1 MSDLFPLLGL
11 LLVAIGV
18 GIVAARFRIPY
29 TIGLVVFGFALGVI
43 AERTT
48 IPGLSS
54 AVASLFTPTFFF
66 DVLLPPIIFEAAIHV
81 NFRYL
86 WAHLRIVLFLVLG
99 GVLFT
104 TVFTGVLVGYLTA
117 IPLTAALLL
126 AAILSPTDPIAVVD
140 MFRRLRVPEELSTI
154 VESES
159 ILNDAVGVVLFVV
172 LLGLVE
178 TGSVSVV
185 GSIFQFLWLVGGG
198 IGVGLLAAGGLFL
211 LHRRLN
217 DASVE
222 TALTVVAAFGS
233 FLLATDLGASGII
246 ATAITG
252 IAVGSWVAPR
262 AMESAVREVV
272 NSFWGVLVYIVNS
285 LVFLSIGLLFTL
297 TTLITYLPL
306 ILLVSVLLVLGRAI
320 FVYAYRLVVRR
331 STDPAARLPSAW
343 YGTITLA
350 GVRGVIPVVLALSL
364 LTTTTT
370 LPDSTVRTI
379 LAVVLGVAF
388 LSVVVNNLVAEYY
401 VDRHFATKG
410 EAANG
415 SSPTR
420 SP

>member
-350 GVRGVIPVVLALSL
+350 GVRGVIPVVL
-364 LTTTTT
+364 
-370 LPDSTVRTI
+370 
-379 LAVVLGVAF
+379 GVAF